1 MVAIRE
7 SRMEVLFGFIGA
19 LFVLV
24 GLLLTAFLTPGFTP
38 LIYTISS
45 LGEGNARSLFSISFV
60 VAGCLLIPFYIYLK
74 KELIA
79 IEEHIRKLATG
90 IAIFS
95 NMCIALVGIIPN
107 ETFDPVAFYTFHGVV
122 AAVSFI
128 GTSIYIVLYSILMYK
143 GPQSLMYKGPSF
155 KRYLAYLGFIVG
167 FMLVLFLVTFK
178 PIIEWVLALLT
189 VSWIFLV
196 FLYPVI
202 GIALGHCYP
211 ETCMPMAPCPLTIF
225 AIALA
230 AAAIPKVDRKVYVFL
245 LPWAI
250 LSLPKCLGAL
260 DCYEDCILFA
270 AGVYGLV
277 LLVKNWKTIGGKQ
290 GDG

>member
-7 SRMEVLFGFIGA
+7 SRMEVLFGFFGA

-122 AAVSFI
+122 AGVSFI

-178 PIIEWVLALLT
+178 PLIEWVLALLT
-189 VSWIFLV
+189 VSWIL
-196 FLYPVI
+196 
-202 GIALGHCYP
+202 IAAFQC
-211 ETCMPMAPCPLTIF
+211 ISF
-225 AIALA
+225 KFSK
-230 AAAIPKVDRKVYVFL
+230 IP
-245 LPWAI
+245 
-250 LSLPKCLGAL
+250 
-260 DCYEDCILFA
+260 
-270 AGVYGLV
+270 GVYYKPSQYPKALKLFEDAV
-277 LLVKNWKTIGGKQ
+277 QILDNLRM
-290 GDG
+290 GDEPITETLRENIEFIKDEMEKKPD